1 MRCNSVK
8 ESEIKVQLKLKMSSV
23 VAFNMSASME
33 KAMVGLGRDLCV
45 ALGEKYGFDGT
56 RASLELGVS
65 VTTGAKKVGGKAVKK
80 TPSSVRAQPSIPL
93 PFTGTIR
100 EDCCIGVKQNHGL
113 YTQCFSGASS
123 AGETGLCKGCAKQAS
138 KNASGE
144 PDCGLIAKRV
154 MQGSEYRDSKGRAP
168 VHYTKVMKK
177 QKLSEEQVLGEAAKF
192 GIEIDASH
200 FAIPQ
205 AQQKRGRPKKATT
218 SDTESENSSSAAD
231 ATGEKKTRGRPKK
244 AAKVVEVSETED
256 LFASLMQQ
264 AQSASPRPS
273 ASLVAGGGSAA
284 DEMSDVSCDSESD
297 SESKGSK
304 KKAKK
309 SKEESEE
316 ELAEKAAKFLQ
327 KQSDK
332 DKKALAQQEKA
343 LAQQEKEAEKA
354 LKLAEKEKAQQEKA
368 LKLAEKEADKVK
380 KAAEKEQAQQE
391 KALAQQKKLAEKAAE
406 KPKKAQAQQEKA
418 QAQQE
423 KAKKTKKA
431 EEPAKPVEPV
441 ADLESE
447 AESEDDTSEA
457 EEPVVAVK
465 KFEYQGVT
473 YLKSGDGI
481 LYHAKSQEVVGKWN
495 EKTQTIDV
503 YDGGSDSDE
512 DSDSDDE

>member
-1 MRCNSVK
+1 MRCNSEK
-8 ESEIKVQLKLKMSSV
+8 NSEIKVQLKLKMSSV

-45 ALGEKYGFDGT
+45 VLGEKYGFDGG
-56 RASLELGVS
+56 AAMLELGLS

-80 TPSSVRAQPSIPL
+80 TPTSVRAQPSIPL

-113 YTQCFSGASS
+113 YTQCFSGP
-123 AGETGLCKGCAKQAS
+123 GENGLCKGCAKQAS

-231 ATGEKKTRGRPKK
+231 AAGEKKTRGRPKK

-284 DEMSDVSCDSESD
+284 DEMSEVSSNSGSSEAEESD
-297 SESKGSK
+297 SESLSAAEGSK
-304 KKAKK
+304 KKTKK

-316 ELAEKAAKFLQ
+316 ALADKAAKFLQ
-327 KQSDK
+327 KQADK
-332 DKKALAQQEKA
+332 EKKAAEKEAEKQKKAAEKEAEKAKKA

-354 LKLAEKEKAQQEKA
+354 K
-368 LKLAEKEADKVK
+368 KLAEKEA
-380 KAAEKEQAQQE
+380 E
-391 KALAQQKKLAEKAAE
+391 KAKKLAEKEAE
-406 KPKKAQAQQEKA
+406 KPKKAQAQQEKT
-418 QAQQE
+418 
-423 KAKKTKKA
+423 KKTKKA
-431 EEPAKPVEPV
+431 EEPAKPQAKAEEPV

-465 KFEYQGVT
+465 KFEHQGVT
-473 YLKSGDGI
+473 YLKSSDGI
-481 LYHAKSQEVVGKWN
+481 LYSVKSQEVVGKWN
-495 EKTQTIDV
+495 EKTQMIDV
-503 YDGGSDSDE
+503 YDGESESE
-512 DSDSDDE
+512 EESDSDDE

>member
-45 ALGEKYGFDGT
+45 VLGEKYGFDGG
-56 RASLELGVS
+56 AAMLELGLS
-65 VTTGAKKVGGKAVKK
+65 VTTGQAKKVGGKAVKK
-80 TPSSVRAQPSIPL
+80 TPTSVRAQPSIPL

-113 YTQCFSGASS
+113 YTQCFSGP
-123 AGETGLCKGCAKQAS
+123 GENGLCKGCAKQAS

-231 ATGEKKTRGRPKK
+231 AAGEKKTRGRPKK

-273 ASLVAGGGSAA
+273 AAGGGSAA
-284 DEMSDVSCDSESD
+284 ADEVSDVSSDSESD
-297 SESKGSK
+297 SSESKGSK

-316 ELAEKAAKFLQ
+316 ELAEKAAKFLA
-327 KQSDK
+327 KEEEK
-332 DKKALAQQEKA
+332 EKKAAARAAEKEAEKQKKA
-343 LAQQEKEAEKA
+343 LAQQEKEAEKQKKA
-354 LKLAEKEKAQQEKA
+354 AEKEAEKA
-368 LKLAEKEADKVK
+368 KKLAEKEAEKE
-380 KAAEKEQAQQE
+380 AEKA
-391 KALAQQKKLAEKAAE
+391 KKLAEKEAAKTAKAAKEE
-406 KPKKAQAQQEKA
+406 KPKKEKA
-418 QAQQE
+418 S
-423 KAKKTKKA
+423 KKKA
-431 EEPAKPVEPV
+431 EEPVKPVEPV

-447 AESEDDTSEA
+447 AESED

-465 KFEYQGVT
+465 KFEHQGVT
-473 YLKSGDGI
+473 YLKSSDGI
-481 LYHAKSQEVVGKWN
+481 LYSVKSQEVVGKWN
-495 EKTQTIDV
+495 EKTQMIDV
-503 YDGGSDSDE
+503 YDGESESE
-512 DSDSDDE
+512 EESDSDDE

>member
-1 MRCNSVK
+1 
-8 ESEIKVQLKLKMSSV
+8 MSS

-33 KAMVGLGRDLCV
+33 KAVVGLGRDLCV
-45 ALGEKYGFDGT
+45 VLGEKYGFDGE
-56 RASLELGVS
+56 AAMLELGLS
-65 VTTGAKKVGGKAVKK
+65 VTKGVKKVGEKAAKK
-80 TPSSVRAQPSIPL
+80 TPTSVRVQPSIPL
-93 PFTGTIR
+93 PFTGLIR
-100 EDCCIGVKQNHGL
+100 EECCIGVKQNHGL
-113 YTQCFSGASS
+113 YTQCFSGP
-123 AGETGLCKGCAKQAS
+123 GENGLCKGCAKQAS

-273 ASLVAGGGSAA
+273 ASLAAGGGAA
-284 DEMSDVSCDSESD
+284 EDVSDVSSDSESD
-297 SESKGSK
+297 SSESKGSK

-316 ELAEKAAKFLQ
+316 QLAKKAAKFLA
-327 KQSDK
+327 KE
-332 DKKALAQQEKA
+332 QEKEA
-343 LAQQEKEAEKA
+343 KAAAKAAEKEAEKA
-354 LKLAEKEKAQQEKA
+354 K
-368 LKLAEKEADKVK
+368 KLAEKEAEKAKKLAEKEAEKAKKLAEKEAEKQK
-380 KAAEKEQAQQE
+380 KAAEKA
-391 KALAQQKKLAEKAAE
+391 
-406 KPKKAQAQQEKA
+406 EKA
-418 QAQQE
+418 QAPKKE
-423 KAKKTKKA
+423 TEKKAKKAKKA
-431 EEPAKPVEPV
+431 EEPVKTQAKAEEPV

-447 AESEDDTSEA
+447 SESED
-457 EEPVVAVK
+457 EPVVTVK

-473 YLKSGDGI
+473 YLKSSDGI

-503 YDGGSDSDE
+503 YDGTSDSE
-512 DSDSDDE
+512 EESDSDDE

>member
-1 MRCNSVK
+1 
-8 ESEIKVQLKLKMSSV
+8 MSSV

-33 KAMVGLGRDLCV
+33 KAMVGVVRDLCV
-45 ALGEKYGFDGT
+45 VLGEKYGFDG
-56 RASLELGVS
+56 RAASLELGLS
-65 VTTGAKKVGGKAVKK
+65 VTRGERGKKVEKK
-80 TPSSVRAQPSIPL
+80 TPRSVRAQPSIPL

-123 AGETGLCKGCAKQAS
+123 GGENGLCKGCAKQAS

-154 MQGSEYRDSKGRAP
+154 MQGSEYRDSKGRGP

-200 FAIPQ
+200 FAIPE
-205 AQQKRGRPKKATT
+205 AQQKRGRPKKATI

-231 ATGEKKTRGRPKK
+231 AAGEKKTRGRPKK

-264 AQSASPRPS
+264 AESASPRPC

-284 DEMSDVSCDSESD
+284 DEMSEVSSNSGSESD
-297 SESKGSK
+297 SESLSAGEGSK
-304 KKAKK
+304 KKTKK
-309 SKEESEE
+309 SKKESEE
-316 ELAEKAAKFLQ
+316 ALADKAAKFLA
-327 KQSDK
+327 KEADK
-332 DKKALAQQEKA
+332 EKKAAAKALAQEEKEAEKQKKA

-354 LKLAEKEKAQQEKA
+354 LAQQKKALAQQEK
-368 LKLAEKEADKVK
+368 EK
-380 KAAEKEQAQQE
+380 AQQE
-391 KALAQQKKLAEKAAE
+391 KALAQQKKLAEKAL
-406 KPKKAQAQQEKA
+406 AQQEKA
-418 QAQQE
+418 LAQQE
-423 KAKKTKKA
+423 KTLAQQKKTLAQQKKA
-431 EEPAKPVEPV
+431 EEPAKAVEPV

-465 KFEYQGVT
+465 KFEHQGVT
-473 YLKSGDGI
+473 YLKSSDGI
-481 LYHAKSQEVVGKWN
+481 LYSVKSQEVVGKWN
-495 EKTQTIDV
+495 EKTQMIDV
-503 YDGGSDSDE
+503 YDGESESE
-512 DSDSDDE
+512 EESDSDDE